1 MAEINIDSS
10 GGCGADELFALQVL
24 GDSMSPEFDHG
35 CIIVVDP
42 AGVIQ
47 NGAFVV
53 AMHDDEHIFRQLLIQ
68 EDRYYL
74 KPMKA
79 SYETVEISGLHVIKG
94 VVVQR
99 AGTRRKHRKHY
110 P

>member
-1 MAEINIDSS
+1 MAEIDIADG

-42 AGVIQ
+42 GGVIQ

-53 AMHDDEHIFRQLLIQ
+53 AVHDDEYIFRQLLIQ

-74 KPMKA
+74 KPMKT

-110 P
+110 I